1 MSSKAIVAT
10 ALITG
15 VITVALSACDNN
27 NNNGRNN
34 FAPFAAAGV
43 TINVEGAI
51 AEGGDGGDGGN
62 AANQGG
68 QIAQDGSAAVDVEV
82 AGAAEAI

>member
-1 MSSKAIVAT
+1 MSKTTVVSTMLAAIFA
-10 ALITG
+10 ASMC
-15 VITVALSACDNN
+15 SACDNN
-27 NNNGRNN
+27 NNHSRYGSGVGT
-34 FAPFAAAGV
+34 GV

-68 QIAQDGSAAVDVEV
+68 QIAQDESAAVELET
-82 AGAAEAI
+82 ATGF